1 MLSKTPSLCF
11 HLKTFVYHLAV
22 LGRHS
27 LSRWTLLLLLQ
38 VRVSAADYPLYHL
51 TFFYCT

>member
-1 MLSKTPSLCF
+1 M
-11 HLKTFVYHLAV
+11 AV

-27 LSRWTLLLLLQ
+27 LSRWTLLLHDD
-38 VRVSAADYPLYHL
+38 VRVSAADHPLSHL